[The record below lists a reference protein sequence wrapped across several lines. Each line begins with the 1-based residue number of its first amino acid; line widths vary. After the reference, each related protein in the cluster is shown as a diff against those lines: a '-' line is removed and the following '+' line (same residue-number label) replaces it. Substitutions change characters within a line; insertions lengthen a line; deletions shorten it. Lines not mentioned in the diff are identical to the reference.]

1 MDIEKHSAFAR
12 DDIYPLHALDNN
24 PNWVNWVMRFN
35 DVLDAQK
42 LNSSLSRLLEIG
54 DWRKFGGRIRCKGK
68 KEWKIHVQN
77 SSATKRENVS
87 FSHLTYDM
95 RLQDHPVAR
104 NLPKETDGPSTHPIP
119 SDFRPF
125 IARADFPKFEEVSQK
140 DIAPIFLHVTSF
152 RDATI
157 AALVWPHVLMDVM
170 GGQALLAAWSSVLAG
185 REEDVPPVL
194 GARED
199 ILQHPA
205 IVADD
210 DDEFILGKSRLTG
223 LSLLIFQL
231 RSLWDMIRS
240 GSRERRVIFL
250 PKASYEKLKIRT
262 RQEVA
267 TVAPEAEPAPF
278 VSESDILTAWA
289 TRAIALS
296 EPNSRSIVIMSLLNL
311 RFRIP
316 LLLQSSGVFI
326 QNMVLGTYAFL
337 SSQVAKGPLGPI
349 ALGHRQH
356 VTEQGTEQQT
366 RKFLKAVMAD
376 IEAGRA
382 PRVLFGNSD
391 SVAVIFNNV
400 IKAELMK
407 TANFGPA
414 VITQGENTETRTNP
428 LGTMVSYF
436 NESLDNT
443 FEGLNIFVMLGKDH
457 AENYWFMGTLL
468 PRAWDVIEE
477 ELCNL

>member
-1 MDIEKHSAFAR
+1 MA
-12 DDIYPLHALDNN
+12 
-24 PNWVNWVMRFN
+24 
-35 DVLDAQK
+35 
-42 LNSSLSRLLEIG
+42 
-54 DWRKFGGRIRCKGK
+54 
-68 KEWKIHVQN
+68 
-77 SSATKRENVS
+77 
-87 FSHLTYDM
+87 
-95 RLQDHPVAR
+95 LQDHPVAR
-104 NLPKETDGPSTHPIP
+104 KFPKETEGPSIHPIP

-125 IARADFPKFEEVSQK
+125 IARADFPKFEEVAQK
-140 DIAPIFLHVTSF
+140 DIAPIFLHISSF

-170 GGQALLAAWSSVLAG
+170 AGQALLAAWSLVLAG
-185 REEDVPPVL
+185 REDEIPNVL

-205 IVADD
+205 ITADD
-210 DDEFILGKSRLTG
+210 EEEFILEKSRLTG
-223 LSLLIFQL
+223 LSLLVFQV
-231 RSLWDMIRS
+231 RSLWDMIRN

-250 PKASYEKLKIRT
+250 PKSSYDKLKAQT

-267 TVAPEAEPAPF
+267 GSAQEADSAPF

-296 EPNSRSIVIMSLLNL
+296 EPNTRSVLIMSLLNL

-316 LLLQSSGVFI
+316 LLLQSSGVFL
-326 QNMVLGTYAFL
+326 QNMVLGTYAFF
-337 SSQVAKGPLGPI
+337 SSQVAKGPIGPV

-366 RKFLKAVMAD
+366 RKFLKAVMQD

-382 PRVLFGNSD
+382 PRVLFGQSD
-391 SVAVIFNNV
+391 SVAVVFNNV

-407 TANFGPA
+407 TANFSPA
-414 VITQGENTETRTNP
+414 VIAQGEKTETRTNP
-428 LGTMVSYF
+428 PGTMINYY
-436 NESLDNT
+436 NETLHNA

-457 AENYWFMGTLL
+457 AENYWLMGTLL

-477 ELCNL
+477 ELRNL